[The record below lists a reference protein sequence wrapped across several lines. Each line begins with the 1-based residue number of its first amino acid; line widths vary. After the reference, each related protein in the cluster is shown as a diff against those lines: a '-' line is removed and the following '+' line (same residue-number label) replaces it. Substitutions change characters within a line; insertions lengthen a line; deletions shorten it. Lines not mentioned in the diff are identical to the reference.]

1 MYLLSDNVALATDF
15 CRHLIPLMLSF
26 EASCGPV
33 NNTLH
38 VLGRE
43 ATIIKSRL
51 ETILNSK
58 ILTRT
63 ILFDFNLVKSCT
75 PCLSIS

>member
-15 CRHLIPLMLSF
+15 CRLHTLDAIIRSELR
-26 EASCGPV
+26 PV
-33 NNTLH
+33 NNSLH

-43 ATIIKSRL
+43 ATIIKRRL
-51 ETILNSK
+51 ETIPNSK